1 MVSNGCGR
9 QAVFAVPRN
18 VGGAPALFILGSFF
32 LNENSAKKYP
42 LYAKPLCSMTVNY
55 SSLVTPAM

>member
-9 QAVFAVPRN
+9 QAVFCRSER
-18 VGGAPALFILGSFF
+18 GGAPALFILGSFF
-32 LNENSAKKYP
+32 LNENSAQKYP